1 MKGSYQ
7 VILEDEASVP
17 VEIRQSPGNGSCLF
31 IAIAAGILYYDQ
43 SIISSNNTQDNRA
56 HPPMS
61 TVIEYASTLRAQA
74 VNTLENGIASN
85 AQLVMQS
92 DETISATSLV
102 NQAASQYGIT
112 TDDYISNMR
121 LENVWGG
128 GPEIV
133 ALSNALKRQVV
144 LLKPVNDADTTND
157 VISLKTMARFGPLV
171 TTEKTI
177 YILSTNI
184 KFPKEYKRQ
193 KSNHFL
199 AVFPSQPF

>member
-1 MKGSYQ
+1 
-7 VILEDEASVP
+7 
-17 VEIRQSPGNGSCLF
+17 
-31 IAIAAGILYYDQ
+31 
-43 SIISSNNTQDNRA
+43 
-56 HPPMS
+56 MS

-85 AQLVMQS
+85 TQLVMQR
-92 DETISATSLV
+92 DETISASSLV
-102 NQAASQYGIT
+102 NMAASQYGIT

>member
-1 MKGSYQ
+1 
-7 VILEDEASVP
+7 
-17 VEIRQSPGNGSCLF
+17 
-31 IAIAAGILYYDQ
+31 
-43 SIISSNNTQDNRA
+43 
-56 HPPMS
+56 MS

-92 DETISATSLV
+92 DETISASSLV
-102 NQAASQYGIT
+102 NMAASQYGIT